1 MAITTYLG
9 DLWLTRTKC
18 TELQK
23 AMYHSIYKNGQFLAT
38 ETYSTNYIDPNG
50 TSSDTYQ
57 VAPIVNGVEGEKC
70 DSVAPFAS
78 GSNYFDI
85 PVDRP
90 KSTLTTTTTITTDEN
105 GNELPEN
112 QWHTETKVNEYTI
125 GDTSCG
131 DLDGDG
137 EYELIVKW
145 DCASRDNSQ
154 ASLTG
159 NVYLDA
165 YKLNG
170 KKLWRIDLG
179 KNIRA
184 GAHYTQF
191 LVYDFDMDGKAEVA
205 CKTAPGS
212 IDGAGKYVSE
222 TSSVEEIRNANDNTV
237 SYVNQN
243 GYILDGNEYFT
254 AFDGETGKT
263 IDTIYYPIPRLDY
276 ESWGDTNGNRCDRY
290 VASVAWLDG
299 QRPYAV
305 YWRGYYMGR
314 NGRQRH
320 GACGISLENGVLN
333 PKYKFDTYSEDT
345 DAYTPGNE
353 KYVGEGNH
361 NMTVADVDDDGN
373 DEFISATLCYEVND
387 EDKLMPKWYGG
398 RQHGDALH
406 IGNYDPTNNNFEY
419 FSVHEHGDFG
429 MTLIDAKTAEEA
441 FHVSDSNDT
450 GRGLIANTGMGG
462 YYQMSSNAGTYVA
475 YGNNVFKKVNASMGQ
490 NFRIFWDGDLYD
502 EELDLSSMV
511 VKAYY
516 SDKTSKTITDYTV
529 SGYDSTKVGK
539 QTVTVHYLDMTD
551 TFDVTVAE
559 GELSSIEIASNP
571 SKTTYFTGE
580 QLDTSGLSVKL
591 NYANNSSKTITDG
604 FDVSGFDNQTV
615 GTNTLTVS
623 YGGKTTTFTV
633 TIVNS
638 ELTSYVNDD
647 FESYDDSQITLKSQ
661 TLTKQTQDL
670 GPFKLTLG
678 TSGKKTDSYP
688 HFAILTDNGNK
699 SLEIATGGMSNPSRG
714 PIIEFGD
721 SIALPDFADIPANK
735 YLVFDFDALYQGDT
749 SNVQLYG
756 VTDSYLSTSSDKL
769 TYDQYLSVNKNANIP
784 IGKWVNIHLVVNSK
798 KDLFLTISDKSGNVL
813 DSRKVT
819 TSGDKFEKFVFY
831 GGVGKIQLDN
841 LKIYED
847 KISSLTLTPPTK
859 TSYALGEELN
869 LDGMVAKLNY
879 SDKSVGTT
887 AYTVSGYDKTKVGKQ
902 TVTVSYGDYS
912 ANFDV
917 TVNGISSIEVTPPTK
932 TTYLE
937 GQDLNTDGM
946 VVTAVTSDNQRITVP
961 AGYSVRGFNKTKLGK
976 QTITVTYQGLSTEFE
991 VNVNSVK
998 SIELT
1003 KPTKLEYKYGESL
1016 DTSGMSVKAIYD
1028 DNQSEVIKSDYSV
1041 TGYDKTKSGTQTITV
1056 TYRNQ
1061 TATFD
1066 VTVAE
1071 PVITKFEITTPPTTT
1086 EYYVGQ
1092 DLKTDGMVVT
1102 VTFEDESTKTTT
1114 AYTLSGYDKN
1124 TVGAQTVTVSYKG
1137 FSATFD
1143 VTVKEAEK
1151 VEISD
1156 VTVEDKTY
1164 DGKPIEYSGT
1174 ATSDNYNGDYE
1185 YIWEKADG
1193 TVLDSAPI
1201 NAGSYKL
1208 VVKVSDETFAHTG
1221 SKEIP
1226 FNINKAAL
1234 TITAENKSI
1243 AFGMNA
1249 PEFTCKADGLVDGDT
1264 ISATYSCDY
1273 TVESPIGDYAIIPT
1287 DCTFTSGSKDN
1298 YDITYV
1304 NGTLTVKEAQKVEIN
1319 GVTVE
1324 NKTYDG
1330 IAVQYSGTA
1339 ESADYDG
1346 EFDYIWQT
1354 ADGITLDSA
1363 PINAGDYKLVVKVPS
1378 DNLEYVGSTEVPF
1391 TIDKADLTIT
1401 AENMS
1406 TNVNSVVPA
1415 YKFTSSGLIGDDELD
1430 TIFSCEYTK
1439 DSDVGTY
1446 VITPTDCTFTSDV
1459 KNNYNIEYV
1468 NGTLSV
1474 YGSSYNKASKTV
1486 KIYSNH
1492 DTDVDCYVV
1501 SYAENGTLDGIKKE
1515 HCSLK
1520 ADEISTIDISSL
1532 NIAENDSIKIF
1543 LWDNNLTPVEITN

>member
-1 MAITTYLG
+1 
-9 DLWLTRTKC
+9 
-18 TELQK
+18 
-23 AMYHSIYKNGQFLAT
+23 MYHSIYKNGQFLAT

-137 EYELIVKW
+137 EYELVVKW
-145 DCASRDNSQ
+145 DCAPRDNSQ
-154 ASLTG
+154 AGLTG

-429 MTLIDAKTAEEA
+429 MTLMDAKTGEEA

-1143 VTVKEAEK
+1143 VTVKEVEK

>member
-1 MAITTYLG
+1 
-9 DLWLTRTKC
+9 
-18 TELQK
+18 
-23 AMYHSIYKNGQFLAT
+23 MYHSIYKNGQFLAT

-154 ASLTG
+154 AGLTG

-299 QRPYAV
+299 QRPYAG

-429 MTLIDAKTAEEA
+429 MTLMDAKTGEEA

-1143 VTVKEAEK
+1143 VTVKEVEK

>member
-1 MAITTYLG
+1 
-9 DLWLTRTKC
+9 
-18 TELQK
+18 
-23 AMYHSIYKNGQFLAT
+23 MYHSIYKNGQFLAT

-429 MTLIDAKTAEEA
+429 MTLIDAKTGEEA

-1226 FNINKAAL
+1226 FKINKAAL

>member
-1 MAITTYLG
+1 
-9 DLWLTRTKC
+9 
-18 TELQK
+18 
-23 AMYHSIYKNGQFLAT
+23 MYHSIYKNGQFLAT

-429 MTLIDAKTAEEA
+429 MTLIDAKTGEEA

-490 NFRIFWDGDLYD
+490 NFKIFWDGDLYD

>member
-1 MAITTYLG
+1 
-9 DLWLTRTKC
+9 
-18 TELQK
+18 
-23 AMYHSIYKNGQFLAT
+23 MYHSIYKNGQFLAT

-154 ASLTG
+154 AGLTG

-429 MTLIDAKTAEEA
+429 MTLMDAKTGEEA

-976 QTITVTYQGLSTEFE
+976 QTITVTCQGLSTEFE

-1143 VTVKEAEK
+1143 VTVKEVEK

>member
-1 MAITTYLG
+1 
-9 DLWLTRTKC
+9 
-18 TELQK
+18 
-23 AMYHSIYKNGQFLAT
+23 MYHSIYKNGQFLAT

-429 MTLIDAKTAEEA
+429 MTLIDAKTGEEA

-798 KDLFLTISDKSGNVL
+798 KDLFLTISDNSGNVL

>member
-361 NMTVADVDDDGN
+361 NMTVADVDDDCN

-429 MTLIDAKTAEEA
+429 MTLIDAKTGEEA

-580 QLDTSGLSVKL
+580 QLDTSGLSLKL

>member
-1 MAITTYLG
+1 
-9 DLWLTRTKC
+9 
-18 TELQK
+18 
-23 AMYHSIYKNGQFLAT
+23 MYHSIYKNGQFLAT

-429 MTLIDAKTAEEA
+429 MTLIDAKTGEEA

-937 GQDLNTDGM
+937 GQDLNTDGI

>member
-1 MAITTYLG
+1 
-9 DLWLTRTKC
+9 
-18 TELQK
+18 
-23 AMYHSIYKNGQFLAT
+23 MYHSIYKNGQFLAT

-212 IDGAGKYVSE
+212 IDGAGKYVSK

-429 MTLIDAKTAEEA
+429 MTLIDAKTGEEA

>member
-1 MAITTYLG
+1 
-9 DLWLTRTKC
+9 
-18 TELQK
+18 
-23 AMYHSIYKNGQFLAT
+23 MYHSIYKNGQFLAT

-179 KNIRA
+179 KNIHA

-429 MTLIDAKTAEEA
+429 MTLIDAKTGEEA

>member
-1 MAITTYLG
+1 
-9 DLWLTRTKC
+9 
-18 TELQK
+18 
-23 AMYHSIYKNGQFLAT
+23 MYHSIYKNGQFLAT

-429 MTLIDAKTAEEA
+429 MTLIDAKTGEEA

-559 GELSSIEIASNP
+559 GELSSSEIASNP

-1221 SKEIP
+1221 
-1226 FNINKAAL
+1226 
-1234 TITAENKSI
+1234 
-1243 AFGMNA
+1243 
-1249 PEFTCKADGLVDGDT
+1249 
-1264 ISATYSCDY
+1264 
-1273 TVESPIGDYAIIPT
+1273 
-1287 DCTFTSGSKDN
+1287 
-1298 YDITYV
+1298 
-1304 NGTLTVKEAQKVEIN
+1304 
-1319 GVTVE
+1319 
-1324 NKTYDG
+1324 
-1330 IAVQYSGTA
+1330 
-1339 ESADYDG
+1339 
-1346 EFDYIWQT
+1346 
-1354 ADGITLDSA
+1354 
-1363 PINAGDYKLVVKVPS
+1363 
-1378 DNLEYVGSTEVPF
+1378 
-1391 TIDKADLTIT
+1391 
-1401 AENMS
+1401 
-1406 TNVNSVVPA
+1406 
-1415 YKFTSSGLIGDDELD
+1415 
-1430 TIFSCEYTK
+1430 
-1439 DSDVGTY
+1439 
-1446 VITPTDCTFTSDV
+1446 
-1459 KNNYNIEYV
+1459 
-1468 NGTLSV
+1468 
-1474 YGSSYNKASKTV
+1474 
-1486 KIYSNH
+1486 
-1492 DTDVDCYVV
+1492 
-1501 SYAENGTLDGIKKE
+1501 
-1515 HCSLK
+1515 
-1520 ADEISTIDISSL
+1520 
-1532 NIAENDSIKIF
+1532 
-1543 LWDNNLTPVEITN
+1543 

>member
-1 MAITTYLG
+1 
-9 DLWLTRTKC
+9 
-18 TELQK
+18 
-23 AMYHSIYKNGQFLAT
+23 MYHSIYKNGQFLAT

-154 ASLTG
+154 AGLTG

-429 MTLIDAKTAEEA
+429 MTLMDAKTGEEA

-961 AGYSVRGFNKTKLGK
+961 AGYSVIGFNKTKLGK

-1143 VTVKEAEK
+1143 VTVKEVEK

>member
-1 MAITTYLG
+1 
-9 DLWLTRTKC
+9 
-18 TELQK
+18 
-23 AMYHSIYKNGQFLAT
+23 MYHSIYKNGQFLAT

-320 GACGISLENGVLN
+320 GACGISLENSVLN

-429 MTLIDAKTAEEA
+429 MTLIDAKTGEEA

>member
-1 MAITTYLG
+1 
-9 DLWLTRTKC
+9 
-18 TELQK
+18 
-23 AMYHSIYKNGQFLAT
+23 MYHSIYKNGQFLAT

-429 MTLIDAKTAEEA
+429 MTLIDAKTGEEA

-661 TLTKQTQDL
+661 TLTEQNQDL
-670 GPFKLTLG
+670 GPFKLKLG
-678 TSGKKTDSYP
+678 TNKQKLDSYP

-699 SLEIATGGMSNPSRG
+699 SLEIATGGSANPERG
-714 PIIEFGD
+714 PSITLGD
-721 SIALPDFADIPANK
+721 SVALPEFANIPANK
-735 YLVFDFDALYQGDT
+735 YLVFDFDALYQNDT

-756 VTDSYLSTSSDKL
+756 MTDSYLSNSSAAGKL

-784 IGKWVNIHLVVNSK
+784 VGKWVNIHLAVNNK
-798 KDLFLTISDKSGNVL
+798 KDLFLTISDKSGNDL

-819 TSGDKFEKFVFY
+819 TSGDKFGKFVFY
-831 GGVGKIQLDN
+831 GGKGNIQLDN

-869 LDGMVAKLNY
+869 LEGMVAKLNY

-887 AYTVSGYDKTKVGKQ
+887 AYTVSGYDKTTVGKQ

-961 AGYSVRGFNKTKLGK
+961 DGYSVRGFNKTKLGK

-991 VNVNSVK
+991 VNVISVK
-998 SIELT
+998 GIELT
-1003 KPTKLEYKYGESL
+1003 KSTKLEYKYGESL
-1016 DTSGMSVKAIYD
+1016 DTSGMSVKATYD
-1028 DNQSEVIKSDYSV
+1028 DNQSEVIKSGYSV

-1071 PVITKFEITTPPTTT
+1071 PQITKFEITTPPTTT

>member
-1 MAITTYLG
+1 
-9 DLWLTRTKC
+9 
-18 TELQK
+18 
-23 AMYHSIYKNGQFLAT
+23 MYHSIYKNGQFLAT

-112 QWHTETKVNEYTI
+112 QWHTESKVNEYTI

-429 MTLIDAKTAEEA
+429 MTLIDAKTGEEA

>member
-429 MTLIDAKTAEEA
+429 MTLIDAKTGEEA

-1201 NAGSYKL
+1201 NAGSYKR

>member
-1 MAITTYLG
+1 
-9 DLWLTRTKC
+9 
-18 TELQK
+18 
-23 AMYHSIYKNGQFLAT
+23 MYHSIYKNGQFLAT

-429 MTLIDAKTAEEA
+429 MTLIDAKTGEEA

-1543 LWDNNLTPVEITN
+1543 LWDNNLTPAEITN

>member
-1 MAITTYLG
+1 
-9 DLWLTRTKC
+9 
-18 TELQK
+18 
-23 AMYHSIYKNGQFLAT
+23 MYHSIYKNGQFLAT

-429 MTLIDAKTAEEA
+429 MTLIDAKTGEEA

-976 QTITVTYQGLSTEFE
+976 QTITVTYQGLSTEFK

>member
-1 MAITTYLG
+1 
-9 DLWLTRTKC
+9 
-18 TELQK
+18 
-23 AMYHSIYKNGQFLAT
+23 MYHSIYKNGQFLAT

-154 ASLTG
+154 AGLTG

-429 MTLIDAKTAEEA
+429 MTLMDAKTGEEA

-1061 TATFD
+1061 TVTFD

-1143 VTVKEAEK
+1143 VTVKEVEK

>member
-1 MAITTYLG
+1 
-9 DLWLTRTKC
+9 
-18 TELQK
+18 
-23 AMYHSIYKNGQFLAT
+23 MYHSIYKNGQFLAT

-154 ASLTG
+154 AGLTG

-429 MTLIDAKTAEEA
+429 MTLMDAKTGEEA

-475 YGNNVFKKVNASMGQ
+475 YGNNVFKKLNASMGQ

-1071 PVITKFEITTPPTTT
+1071 PQITKIEITTPPTTT

-1102 VTFEDESTKTTT
+1102 VTFEDESTQTTT
-1114 AYTLSGYDKN
+1114 AYTLSGYDKK
-1124 TVGAQTVTVSYKG
+1124 TVGTQTVTVRYKG
-1137 FSATFD
+1137 FSDTFD
-1143 VTVKEAEK
+1143 VTVKEAEA
-1151 VEISD
+1151 VSISG

-1174 ATSDNYNGDYE
+1174 PTSDNYSGDYE
-1185 YIWEKADG
+1185 YIWETADG

-1201 NAGSYKL
+1201 NAGNYKL

-1221 SKEIP
+1221 SVEIP
-1226 FNINKAAL
+1226 FTINKAAL

-1264 ISATYSCDY
+1264 LSATYSCDY

-1304 NGTLTVKEAQKVEIN
+1304 NGTLTIKEAQKVDIS

-1324 NKTYDG
+1324 SKTYDG
-1330 IAVQYSGTA
+1330 VAVQYSGTA

-1354 ADGITLDSA
+1354 DSGTVLDSA
-1363 PINAGDYKLVVKVPS
+1363 PINAGNYKLVVKVPS
-1378 DNLEYVGSTEVPF
+1378 DNLEYVGSTEVSF
-1391 TIDKADLTIT
+1391 TINKANLTIT
-1401 AENMS
+1401 AANMS

-1415 YKFTSSGLIGDDELD
+1415 YKFTSSGLVGDDALD

-1446 VITPTDCTFTSDV
+1446 VITPTDCTFTSGV

-1468 NGTLSV
+1468 NGTLSI
-1474 YGSSYNKASKTV
+1474 YGSSYNKTSKTV
-1486 KIYSNH
+1486 KIYSKY
-1492 DTDVDCYVV
+1492 DTDIDCYIV

-1520 ADEISTIDISSL
+1520 ADKISTIDISSL
-1532 NIAENDSIKIF
+1532 KISENDSIKIF

>member
-1 MAITTYLG
+1 
-9 DLWLTRTKC
+9 
-18 TELQK
+18 
-23 AMYHSIYKNGQFLAT
+23 MYHSIYKNGQFLAT

-222 TSSVEEIRNANDNTV
+222 TSSAEEIRNANDNTV

-429 MTLIDAKTAEEA
+429 MTLIDAKTGEEA

>member
-1 MAITTYLG
+1 
-9 DLWLTRTKC
+9 
-18 TELQK
+18 
-23 AMYHSIYKNGQFLAT
+23 MYHSIYKNGQFLAT

-429 MTLIDAKTAEEA
+429 MTLIDAKTGEEA

-1185 YIWEKADG
+1185 YICEKADG

>member
-90 KSTLTTTTTITTDEN
+90 KSTLTTTTTITTGEN

-429 MTLIDAKTAEEA
+429 MTLIDAKTGEEA

>member
-1 MAITTYLG
+1 
-9 DLWLTRTKC
+9 
-18 TELQK
+18 
-23 AMYHSIYKNGQFLAT
+23 MYHSIYKNGQFLAT

-429 MTLIDAKTAEEA
+429 MTLIDAKTGEEA

-1439 DSDVGTY
+1439 DSDIGTY

>member
-154 ASLTG
+154 AGLTG

-429 MTLIDAKTAEEA
+429 MTLMDAKTGEEA

-1143 VTVKEAEK
+1143 VTVKEVEK

>member
-1 MAITTYLG
+1 
-9 DLWLTRTKC
+9 
-18 TELQK
+18 
-23 AMYHSIYKNGQFLAT
+23 MYHSIYKNGQFLAT

-429 MTLIDAKTAEEA
+429 MTLIDAKTGEEA

-1028 DNQSEVIKSDYSV
+1028 DNQSGVIKSDYSV

>member
-1 MAITTYLG
+1 
-9 DLWLTRTKC
+9 
-18 TELQK
+18 
-23 AMYHSIYKNGQFLAT
+23 MYHSIYKNGQFLAT

-105 GNELPEN
+105 GNELPVN

-429 MTLIDAKTAEEA
+429 MTLIDAKTGEEA

>member
-429 MTLIDAKTAEEA
+429 MTLIDAKTGEEA

>member
-1 MAITTYLG
+1 
-9 DLWLTRTKC
+9 
-18 TELQK
+18 
-23 AMYHSIYKNGQFLAT
+23 MYHSIYKNGQFLAT

-154 ASLTG
+154 AGLTG

-429 MTLIDAKTAEEA
+429 MTLMDAKTGEEA

-1071 PVITKFEITTPPTTT
+1071 PQITKIEITTPPTTT

-1143 VTVKEAEK
+1143 VTVKEVEK

>member
-1 MAITTYLG
+1 
-9 DLWLTRTKC
+9 
-18 TELQK
+18 
-23 AMYHSIYKNGQFLAT
+23 MYHSIYKNGQFLAT

-429 MTLIDAKTAEEA
+429 MTLIDAKTGEEA

-819 TSGDKFEKFVFY
+819 TSGDKFEKFVYY
-831 GGVGKIQLDN
+831 GGVGKLQLDN

>member
-1 MAITTYLG
+1 
-9 DLWLTRTKC
+9 
-18 TELQK
+18 
-23 AMYHSIYKNGQFLAT
+23 MYHSIYKNGQFLAT

-333 PKYKFDTYSEDT
+333 PKYKFDTYSKDT

-373 DEFISATLCYEVND
+373 NEFMSATLCYEVND

-429 MTLIDAKTAEEA
+429 MTLIDAKTGEEA

-887 AYTVSGYDKTKVGKQ
+887 AYTVSGYDKTTVGKQ

-991 VNVNSVK
+991 VNVISVK
-998 SIELT
+998 GIELT
-1003 KPTKLEYKYGESL
+1003 KSTKLEYKYGESL

>member
-1 MAITTYLG
+1 
-9 DLWLTRTKC
+9 
-18 TELQK
+18 
-23 AMYHSIYKNGQFLAT
+23 MYHSIYKNGQFLAT

-361 NMTVADVDDDGN
+361 NMTVADVDDDCN

-429 MTLIDAKTAEEA
+429 MTLIDAKTGEEA

-580 QLDTSGLSVKL
+580 QLDTSGLSLKL